1 MRSYYLFN
9 NVTIHS
15 ILETKNFDWKLFIK
29 LYKQFK
35 FVLDEARKIKHDDKI
50 IETESF
56 ILFHSTQ
63 ILITLW

>member
-9 NVTIHS
+9 NVIIHS

-56 ILFHSTQ
+56 ILLRSTQ
-63 ILITLW
+63 ILIILW